1 MPAANRLTAVLF
13 LAIALIAFVNTWQFS
28 LGTFDEPGPGLFP
41 KLIAGLLAM
50 LSMPLI
56 ARKGISANDGDFLR
70 LLRPS
75 LAIFAAALVFAAT
88 IQGSSLARFGI
99 GVPALGMP
107 AAGTLALLV
116 SGLAEKRTRWVRLA
130 ILATLLPLGFSV
142 ILRFALGQPVTLAP
156 WLLGY

>member
-1 MPAANRLTAVLF
+1 MPAANRLTAALLF
-13 LAIALIAFVNTWQFS
+13 AVALIAIVNTWQTS
-28 LGTFDEPGPGLFP
+28 LGTLEEPGPGLFP

-70 LLRPS
+70 LARPS

-88 IQGSSLARFGI
+88 IQGFSLGRFGTS
-99 GVPALGMP
+99 VPALGMP

-116 SGLAEKRTRWVRLA
+116 SGLAEKRTRWAQLV
-130 ILATLLPLGFSV
+130 ILAALLPLGFSV
-142 ILRFALGQPVTLAP
+142 ILRFTLGQPVSLAP

>member
-1 MPAANRLTAVLF
+1 MPAANRLTAAVL
-13 LAIALIAFVNTWQFS
+13 LAIALIAFVNTRQFS
-28 LGTFDEPGPGLFP
+28 LGTFEEPGPGLFP
-41 KLIAGLLAM
+41 RLLAGLLAA

-56 ARKGISANDGDFLR
+56 SRKGASANDGDFLR

-88 IQGSSLARFGI
+88 IQGFSFARSGI

-116 SGLAEKRTRWVRLA
+116 SGLAEKRTRWAQLV
-130 ILATLLPLGFSV
+130 ILASLLPLGFSV
-142 ILRFALGQPVTLAP
+142 ILRFALGQPVALAP